1 MGNTPI
7 EKSYVEQGYKLP
19 DGWTWARV
27 EEARTLHNTPAY
39 MVPVATAPGCCA
51 WAVPYI
57 DGKPLKWRH
66 LV

>member
-1 MGNTPI
+1 MANTPI
-7 EKSYVEQGYKLP
+7 EKAYVEQGYKLP
-19 DGWTWARV
+19 DGLTWEMVA
-27 EEARTLHNTPAY
+27 EARARNDTPAF
-39 MVPVATAPGCCA
+39 MVPVAMAPGCVA